1 MPLLV
6 DQVSYLFSIVYID
19 YRFGITIASSRT
31 FNVSTEL
38 EMYTPIIWPVL
49 VLVTGVVTAV
59 SVLESE
65 GNRSILYWVLLP
77 CLVFGV
83 AALIYQFRGV

>member
-1 MPLLV
+1 
-6 DQVSYLFSIVYID
+6 
-19 YRFGITIASSRT
+19 
-31 FNVSTEL
+31 
-38 EMYTPIIWPVL
+38 MYTPIIWPVL